1 MPVVDLPSGPV
12 HYSEQGSGRPV
23 LCLHGYLM
31 GEELFAPLAE
41 RLAHAGLRC
50 ITPTFPLGAHRF
62 PMSPEAD
69 LTPYGLARIVAD
81 FCEALDL
88 DDVVLIGNDTGGA
101 LCQVVATRHP
111 DRIGAMVLTNCDA
124 FDNFPPS
131 FFRLLVPLAA
141 VPGAL
146 TALLQGLRF
155 RALRR
160 SPVGYGLLSH
170 HQIDDLTARWVR
182 PVLERSAVRRDLRKV
197 TRALRSA
204 VTEEA
209 ARELPRFDRPTL
221 LAWSGDDR
229 LFPLKHAQRL
239 AALLS
244 DARLEIIEESRTFSM
259 IDQPD
264 VLASLIVEMA
274 ATPQHGPAAGCT
286 GQA

>member
-12 HYSEQGSGRPV
+12 HYSERGSGRPV

-41 RLAHAGLRC
+41 RLADAGLRC
-50 ITPTFPLGAHRF
+50 ITPTWPLGAHRS

-88 DDVVLIGNDTGGA
+88 DDVVLLGTDTGGA

-141 VPGAL
+141 VPGGL
-146 TALLQGLRF
+146 TALLQALRL

-170 HQIDDLTARWVR
+170 RTIDDLTARWAR
-182 PVLERSAVRRDLRKV
+182 AVLENAAVRRDLRKV
-197 TRALRSA
+197 TRALRSE

-221 LAWSGDDR
+221 LAWARDDR
-229 LFPLKHAQRL
+229 FFPLEHAQRL
-239 AALLS
+239 AALLPDS
-244 DARLEIIEESRTFSM
+244 RVEVIEKSRTFSM

-264 VLASLIVEMA
+264 VLAALVVALA
-274 ATPQHGPAAGCT
+274 ATPGRPAAQRATRG
-286 GQA
+286 